1 MFGGAP
7 PPPSAAEVR
16 MQEAM
21 AKSSIQ
27 FTISTCF
34 LLYLSPFVVDY
45 VQKLL

>member
-7 PPPSAAEVR
+7 PPPNPAEVR

-21 AKSSIQ
+21 AKSTIQ

-34 LLYLSPFVVDY
+34 ILYLSPFVVDY
-45 VQKLL
+45 VQKLI